1 MIPMCVTLYGQLLEQ
16 RRVFGNCRIRKSTKK
31 RTYKKF
37 DNCLNLNKSGKS
49 ETLSSDSDSSSD
61 STLCSWWGNVYGFDM
76 RSNTEIVVDR
86 NSESVD
92 CPVSAKDKWLMM
104 DEPLVTF
111 FDPSKVN
118 N

>member
-1 MIPMCVTLYGQLLEQ
+1 MIPMCITLYGQLLEQ

-31 RTYKKF
+31 KTYKKF

-49 ETLSSDSDSSSD
+49 ETLSSDTDSSSD
-61 STLCSWWGNVYGFDM
+61 STLCSWWSNVYGFDM
-76 RSNTEIVVDR
+76 RSNTEIVVGC
-86 NSESVD
+86 NSESID
-92 CPVSAKDKWLMM
+92 CSDSAKDKWFMM

-111 FDPSKVN
+111 FDPCKVN

>member
-31 RTYKKF
+31 RTYKQS
-37 DNCLNLNKSGKS
+37 DSCLNLNKSGKS
-49 ETLSSDSDSSSD
+49 DTDTDSSSD

-76 RSNTEIVVDR
+76 RSNTEKVVDCDPE
-86 NSESVD
+86 NVD
-92 CPVSAKDKWLMM
+92 YRDSAKDKWYVM

-111 FDPSKVN
+111 FDPCKVN

>member
-16 RRVFGNCRIRKSTKK
+16 RRVFGNCRIRKRIKK
-31 RTYKKF
+31 RTYQKS
-37 DNCLNLNKSGKS
+37 NSYLNLNKSDKS
-49 ETLSSDSDSSSD
+49 ETDTDSSSD
-61 STLCSWWGNVYGFDM
+61 STLCSWWSNVYGFDM

-86 NSESVD
+86 DSESVD
-92 CPVSAKDKWLMM
+92 YPISAKDKWYLM

-111 FDPSKVN
+111 FDPCKVN